1 MPSGFDNIA
10 TKYDDGFS
18 NTVTGKLQR
27 KIVWNYLEK
36 YLNGKKN
43 LNILELNCG
52 TGEDAILLA
61 KKGHKVLAT
70 DVSERMLDVA
80 KTKADITGLN
90 NLYFSVLDISNPDT
104 YPSDSEF
111 DLVFSNFGGLNCI
124 SPDSFQKVIP
134 EIAGLLKPKGHFIAV
149 IMPRFCLWEWLY
161 FSLKLKLKDA
171 ARRTSSAPVVVDIG
185 GNNVDTWYYSP
196 SEIVSISNV
205 YFKKIKALPVGL
217 FLPPSYLDNYFSK
230 HPKFLGLLDHLEVS
244 FRSFGAVAK
253 YSDHFILDME
263 VKS

>member
-1 MPSGFDNIA
+1 MVGFDNIA
-10 TKYDDGFS
+10 PIYDDGFV

-36 YLNGKKN
+36 YLNEKKR

-52 TGEDAILLA
+52 TGEDAIWLA
-61 KKGHKVLAT
+61 KKGYKVMAT
-70 DVSERMLDVA
+70 DISESMIEVA
-80 KTKADITGLN
+80 MKKADITGSN
-90 NLYFSVLDISNPDT
+90 NISFSILDISNPDT
-104 YPSDSEF
+104 YPSDIKF

-149 IMPRFCLWEWLY
+149 IMPKFCLWEWLY
-161 FSLKLKLKDA
+161 FTGKGMFSKA
-171 ARRTSSAPVVVDIG
+171 NRRAGSKPLNVDIA

-196 SEIVSISNV
+196 SEIVNISNT
-205 YFKKIKALPVGL
+205 YFKKIKTLPVGL
-217 FLPPSYLDNYFSK
+217 FMPPSYLDNYFSK
-230 HPKFLGLLDHLEVS
+230 HPKFLGLLNRLEGS
-244 FRSFGAVAK
+244 FRSLEIAAK